1 MPQMTDAGRES
12 RGKYL
17 DIADKLGEEIRDG
30 KFIKGNFAGVIYE
43 PLAGPIGDEINPHI
57 LELFDKKKTPVV
69 LLDCDIVPSR
79 AACCS
84 WLNGKGGS

>member
-1 MPQMTDAGRES
+1 MPPMTDAESES

-43 PLAGPIGDEINPHI
+43 PLSGPIGDEINPYI

-69 LLDCDIVPSR
+69 LLDCDIVPFPR
-79 AACCS
+79 RLLFVAQR
-84 WLNGKGGS
+84 KGGS

>member
-1 MPQMTDAGRES
+1 MRCGIAQVRE
-12 RGKYL
+12 L
-17 DIADKLGEEIRDG
+17 AAE
-30 KFIKGNFAGVIYE
+30 FIKGNFAGVIYE

-84 WLNGKGGS
+84 WLNGKGGGVK